1 MVSHRRTGNDPR
13 GVKNVVATRIDVA
26 PFQRMQMHDQ
36 LTRMDAQQ
44 LREFAAGLIET
55 LAGKDREL
63 RHKQLKIEQL
73 THEMALLKRWKFAA
87 RSEQL
92 HGAQGSLLDET
103 IDADLE
109 AIAAELA
116 TLRSAQ
122 PAQAPK
128 EQPKRSP
135 LPAHLPRVD
144 VRHEPE
150 QTVCSCGCAMK
161 RIGEDVSEK
170 LDYTPGVFHVER
182 HIRGKWACAKCQTL
196 IQAPVPAQVIDKGI
210 ATAGLLAQVLVAKYA
225 DHQPLYRQEGIFE
238 RAGLAIP
245 RSTLAQWVGVCGVRL
260 QPLVDALKAM
270 LLERAV
276 LHADET
282 PVAML
287 MPGKGKTHRAYIW
300 SYSST
305 QFDGVHAVV
314 YDFAD
319 SRAAAHPK
327 QFLERWS
334 GKLVCDDYSG
344 YKGLFADGVTEVGCL
359 AHARRKFS
367 DLWVNHKSPLAEE
380 ALKLFAKLYDV
391 EREAQ
396 ELSAEQ
402 RQRMRQLQSQPIAD
416 KLREWLL
423 LQRQK
428 ATDGTAIAKA
438 IDYSLGR
445 WKALTRFLDD
455 GTLPIDNNW
464 VENRIRPIALGRS
477 KLVVCGIAARGKA
490 CRRGHELDSISA
502 AQRPRSLSVPQRRSR
517 AAAHAT
523 GEPHWRITAARLD
536 AGDASELIPRIMAR
550 CVAQPL
556 TNRARP

>member
-1 MVSHRRTGNDPR
+1 
-13 GVKNVVATRIDVA
+13 
-26 PFQRMQMHDQ
+26 MQLHDQ
-36 LTRMDAQQ
+36 LAAMDAQQ

-55 LAGKDREL
+55 LASKDREL
-63 RHKQLKIEQL
+63 RYKQLKIDQL

-92 HGAQGSLLDET
+92 HGEQRSLLDET

-116 TLRSAQ
+116 SLRSAQ
-122 PAQAPK
+122 PAQVPK
-128 EQPKRSP
+128 DQPKRSP

-150 QTVCSCGCAMK
+150 GTVCSCGCAMK

-170 LDYTPGVFHVER
+170 LGYTPGVFHVER
-182 HIRGKWACAKCQTL
+182 HIRGKWTCAKCQTL

-225 DHQPLYRQEGIFE
+225 DHQPLYRQEAIFE
-238 RAGLAIP
+238 RAGMALA
-245 RSTLAQWVGVCGVRL
+245 RSTLAQWVGACGVHL

-270 LLERAV
+270 LLDRAV

-305 QFDGVHAVV
+305 QFDGMHAVV

-327 QFLERWS
+327 QFLEGWS

-359 AHARRKFS
+359 AHARRKFN
-367 DLWVNHKSPLAEE
+367 DLWVNHQSPLAEE
-380 ALKLFAKLYDV
+380 ALKLFGKLYDV
-391 EREAQ
+391 EREVQ
-396 ELSAEQ
+396 ELSTEQ

-416 KLREWLL
+416 KLRAWLL

-438 IDYSLGR
+438 VDYSLGR
-445 WKALTRFLDD
+445 WKALTRFLED
-455 GTLPIDNNW
+455 GALPIDNNW

-477 KLVVCGIAARGKA
+477 NWLFAGSLRAGK
-490 CRRGHELDSISA
+490 
-502 AQRPRSLSVPQRRSR
+502 R
-517 AAAHAT
+517 AAAVMSL
-523 GEPHWRITAARLD
+523 IQSARLNGHD
-536 AGDASELIPRIMAR
+536 PYQYLKDVLERLPTQPASRISELLPHSWMPATT
-550 CVAQPL
+550 PS
-556 TNRARP
+556 

>member
-1 MVSHRRTGNDPR
+1 
-13 GVKNVVATRIDVA
+13 
-26 PFQRMQMHDQ
+26 MQMHDQ

-477 KLVVCGIAARGKA
+477 NWLFAGSLRAGK
-490 CRRGHELDSISA
+490 
-502 AQRPRSLSVPQRRSR
+502 R
-517 AAAHAT
+517 AAAVMSL
-523 GEPHWRITAARLD
+523 IQSARLNGHD
-536 AGDASELIPRIMAR
+536 PYRYLKDVLERLPTQPASRIGELLPHGWMPAT
-550 CVAQPL
+550 P
-556 TNRARP
+556 PS

>member
-1 MVSHRRTGNDPR
+1 MRLRCGTIED
-13 GVKNVVATRIDVA
+13 
-26 PFQRMQMHDQ
+26 MQVHDQ
-36 LTRMDAQQ
+36 LSRMDTQQ
-44 LREFAAGLIET
+44 LREFAAEL
-55 LAGKDREL
+55 LATVASKDQEL
-63 RHKQLKIEQL
+63 RHKQLKIDQL
-73 THEMALLKRWKFAA
+73 THEMAVLKRWKFAA

-92 HGAQGSLLDET
+92 HGVQRSLLDEA

-109 AIAAELA
+109 AIAQELE
-116 TLRSAQ
+116 TLSS
-122 PAQAPK
+122 PARVQAPK

-135 LPAHLPRVD
+135 LPAHLPRVE

-150 QTVCSCGCAMK
+150 GTVCACGSPMK
-161 RIGEDVSEK
+161 RMGEDVSEK

-182 HIRGKWACAKCQTL
+182 HIRGKWACSKCQTL
-196 IQAPVPAQVIDKGI
+196 IQAPVPAQVIDKGVP
-210 ATAGLLAQVLVAKYA
+210 TAGLLAQVLVAKYA

-238 RAGLAIP
+238 RAGVAIP
-245 RSTLAQWVGVCGVRL
+245 RSTLAQWVGVCGVQL
-260 QPLVDALKAM
+260 QPLVDALRAV
-270 LLERAV
+270 LLERPV

-287 MPGKGKTHRAYIW
+287 TPGKGKTHRAYIW

-327 QFLERWS
+327 QFLQGWC
-334 GKLVCDDYSG
+334 GKLVCDDYAG
-344 YKGLFADGVTEVGCL
+344 YKGLFAESVTEVGCL

-367 DLWVNHKSPLAEE
+367 DLWTNHKSPLAEE
-380 ALKLFAKLYDV
+380 ALKLFGKLYDL
-391 EREAQ
+391 EREAHD
-396 ELSAEQ
+396 LSAEE
-402 RQRMRQLQSQPIAD
+402 RHRLRQLQSKPIAD

-438 IDYSLGR
+438 IDYSLNR
-445 WKALTRFLDD
+445 WQALTRFLED

-477 KLVVCGIAARGKA
+477 NWLFAGSLRAGK
-490 CRRGHELDSISA
+490 
-502 AQRPRSLSVPQRRSR
+502 R
-517 AAAHAT
+517 AAAVMSLT
-523 GEPHWRITAARLD
+523 QSARLNGHD
-536 AGDASELIPRIMAR
+536 PYRYLKDVLERLPTQPANRIGELLPHSWTPATIPS
-550 CVAQPL
+550 
-556 TNRARP
+556 

>member
-1 MVSHRRTGNDPR
+1 
-13 GVKNVVATRIDVA
+13 
-26 PFQRMQMHDQ
+26 MQVHDQ

-44 LREFAAGLIET
+44 LRAFAADLIET
-55 LAGKDREL
+55 LASKDREL
-63 RHKQLKIEQL
+63 QYKQLKIEQL
-73 THEMALLKRWKFAA
+73 THEMAVLKRWKFAA

-92 HGAQGSLLDET
+92 HGTQRSLLDET

-109 AIAAELA
+109 AIAVELA
-116 TLRSAQ
+116 TLRSPE
-122 PAQAPK
+122 PARVPRNP
-128 EQPKRSP
+128 PKRSP

-150 QTVCSCGCAMK
+150 QTVCRCGCAMQ

-170 LDYTPGVFHVER
+170 LDYTPGVVHVER

-196 IQAPVPAQVIDKGI
+196 VQAPVPAQMIDKGLP
-210 ATAGLLAQVLVAKYA
+210 TAGLLAQVLVAKYA

-238 RAGLAIP
+238 RAGVAIP
-245 RSTLAQWVGVCGVRL
+245 RSTLAQWVGACGVRL
-260 QPLVDALKAM
+260 QPLVDALRAM
-270 LLERAV
+270 LLEHAV

-287 MPGKGKTHRAYIW
+287 APGKGRTHRAYLW

-305 QFDGVHAVV
+305 RFEGVQAVV

-319 SRAAAHPK
+319 SRAGVHAK
-327 QFLERWS
+327 EFLAGWA

-344 YKGLFADGVTEVGCL
+344 YKGLFAAGVTEVGCL
-359 AHARRKFS
+359 AHARRKFH
-367 DLWVNHKSPLAEE
+367 DLWSNHHSALAEE
-380 ALKLFAKLYDV
+380 ALKLFGALYDV
-391 EREAQ
+391 ERQAREV
-396 ELSAEQ
+396 SAEQ
-402 RQRMRQLQSQPIAD
+402 RQRTRQLQSRPIAD

-445 WKALTRFLDD
+445 WNALTRFLDD
-455 GTLPIDNNW
+455 GALPIDNNW

-477 KLVVCGIAARGKA
+477 NWLFAGSLRAGK
-490 CRRGHELDSISA
+490 
-502 AQRPRSLSVPQRRSR
+502 R
-517 AAAHAT
+517 AAAVMSL
-523 GEPHWRITAARLD
+523 IQSARLNGHD
-536 AGDASELIPRIMAR
+536 PYRYLKDVLGRLPTQPASRIGELLPYSWTPATT
-550 CVAQPL
+550 L
-556 TNRARP
+556 T

>member
-477 KLVVCGIAARGKA
+477 NWLFAGSLRAGK
-490 CRRGHELDSISA
+490 
-502 AQRPRSLSVPQRRSR
+502 R
-517 AAAHAT
+517 AAAVMSL
-523 GEPHWRITAARLD
+523 IQSARLNGHD
-536 AGDASELIPRIMAR
+536 PYRYLKDVLERLPTQPASRIGELLPHGWMPAT
-550 CVAQPL
+550 P
-556 TNRARP
+556 PS